1 MPEAVSHLPPQEWL
15 LLDELNHRINNELAS
30 VIAMVSRTA
39 ARSASDDV
47 KRALGAVAERLHR
60 HAEVHHA
67 LQPPADDAPVD
78 AAAYLGALCLS
89 LSRSKLEEM
98 NIELVLTAEP
108 VRLAP
113 GQCWRLGMIVS
124 ELITNAARHAFAG
137 GPGRIDVALSCADRF
152 VTCIVADTG
161 AAPAHVRPGRGS
173 RIVEGLSR
181 GLGGR
186 IERKFGPGGSRST
199 LIFRYAQPM
208 TAEAADGLAPTGIGP
223 WRQTRTSR
231 ATAPVATIGANH
243 NGNADRRLCADR
255 RPKDGR
261 AGRA

>member
-15 LLDELNHRINNELAS
+15 LVDELNHRINNELAS

-39 ARSASDDV
+39 ARSGSDDV
-47 KRALGAVAERLHR
+47 KRALGAVEERLHR
-60 HAEVHHA
+60 YAEVHHA
-67 LQPPADDAPVD
+67 LQPPIDDALVD
-78 AAAYLGALCLS
+78 AAASLGRLCLS

-113 GQCWRLGMIVS
+113 GQCWRLAMIVS

-173 RIVEGLSR
+173 RIVEALAR
-181 GLGGR
+181 GVGGR

-199 LIFRYAQPM
+199 LIFRYTRPV
-208 TAEAADGLAPTGIGP
+208 TAGAVVGLPPSGIG
-223 WRQTRTSR
+223 
-231 ATAPVATIGANH
+231 AH
-243 NGNADRRLCADR
+243 
-255 RPKDGR
+255 
-261 AGRA
+261 